1 MARETKAERHARFDA
16 ELEAR
21 VALERELYPT
31 RLMALLERVSLQGSL
46 ELTVKA
52 DKFNVYNRNNDLCQ
66 NDFKLEYAYS
76 ETAQNQLD
84 DLTWKVES
92 LETEAAEA
100 QRRYEVKQSALAK
113 LTKEERELLGL

>member
-1 MARETKAERHARFDA
+1 MPRETVAQRNARFDA
-16 ELEAR
+16 ERDAR
-21 VALERELYPT
+21 VAEERELYPA

-52 DKFNVYNRNNDLCQ
+52 GKFNVYNRNNDSYQ

-76 ETAQNQLD
+76 ESAQNQLD
-84 DLTWKVES
+84 DLTWKVGS

-100 QRRYEVKQSALAK
+100 QRRYEVRQSALAK
-113 LTKEERELLGL
+113 LNKEERELLGL